1 MRHVTLRQLQV
12 FAAVA
17 RDLSFSKAAGELH
30 LTQPAVSMQVRQ
42 LEAAAGMPLFE
53 RVGRRTALT
62 DAGRELLAS
71 ATGVDDLLRRA
82 EESLNALRGM
92 KAGTLKL
99 GAVSTAKYFAPA
111 LLAGFLETY
120 PGVTVRFVVGNR
132 EEVIAQLADN
142 AIDLAVMGAPPAGLE
157 TVAEPFARHPIV
169 VVARPDHPLAR
180 KRRIPL
186 ERLAA
191 EPFLMR
197 EEGSGTRAAL
207 ERLFR
212 EHRLKLNTTMEMASN
227 ETIKQ
232 AVIAGLG
239 VSFLSAHTLGLELEA
254 GKLVILDVAGLPVV
268 RDWYAIHRRDKK
280 LAPIPAAF
288 RRFLVGHGAAMLEK
302 ATGIRLRPRAKTGLA
317 SNYAAR
323 QGALHNSPG
332 SRKRS

>member
-17 RDLSFSKAAGELH
+17 RDLSFSKAASELH
-30 LTQPAVSMQVRQ
+30 LTQPAVSMQIRQ

-53 RVGRRTALT
+53 RAGRRTILT

-71 ATGVDDLLRRA
+71 ATGVDELLRRA
-82 EESLNALRGM
+82 DESLAALRGM

-120 PGVTVRFVVGNR
+120 PGITVRFVVGNR
-132 EEVIAQLADN
+132 EEVIAQLAEN
-142 AIDLAVMGAPPAGLE
+142 AIDLAVMGQPPAELDAL
-157 TVAEPFARHPIV
+157 AEPFARHPLVI
-169 VVARPDHPLAR
+169 VARPDHRLAG
-180 KRRIPL
+180 KRRIPF
-186 ERLAA
+186 ERLAD
-191 EPFLMR
+191 EPFLLR

-212 EHRLKLNTTMEMASN
+212 EHHAPIRATLELSSN

-239 VSFLSAHTLGLELEA
+239 VSLLSAHTLGLELEA
-254 GKLVILDVAGLPVV
+254 GKLAILDVAGLPVV
-268 RDWYAIHRRDKK
+268 RRWHVIHRRDKR

-288 RRFLVGHGAAMLEK
+288 RAFLVHHGAAAIEK
-302 ATGIRLRPRAKTGLA
+302 ATGIAPPRRPRT
-317 SNYAAR
+317 R
-323 QGALHNSPG
+323 
-332 SRKRS
+332 